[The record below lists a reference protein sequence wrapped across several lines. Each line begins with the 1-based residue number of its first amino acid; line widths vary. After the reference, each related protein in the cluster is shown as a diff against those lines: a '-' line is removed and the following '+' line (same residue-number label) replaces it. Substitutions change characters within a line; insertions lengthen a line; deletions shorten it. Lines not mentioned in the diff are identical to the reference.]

1 MRDDDPEEY
10 TDGLY
15 RGFRRAGSARDGAE
29 PALELNGGLPPP
41 PEHYTTNLPVVRK
54 ASLVSWRTFWR
65 IVGVG
70 ILLFIAAIAWLALTA
85 PLSKS
90 LQPPVP
96 PSITLLAA
104 DGTPI
109 ARTGALIDK
118 PVDAAKLPDHVRNA
132 FIAIEDRRFYSHWGV
147 DPRGM
152 TRALMANLVHGGV
165 SQGGSTITQQL
176 AKNAFL
182 NSDRTAARK
191 VREVMIAFWL
201 EFWLTKDEILSRY
214 LSNVYFGDN
223 VYGLR
228 AAAHHYFSRDPE
240 DLSTGQ
246 AAMLAGLVKAP
257 SRLAPTNDLK
267 AAQARQAVVVQA
279 MVAAG
284 FLKPDEAADIGPA
297 RLKVAP
303 SSNTLPAGTYF
314 ADWVLPTAR
323 DRSGGVDNGGN
334 VRTTLEM
341 DAQRAA
347 ERAVRNA
354 GLSKT
359 EVAIVSMRT
368 DGRVIAMVGGRNYA
382 KSQFNRATAGN
393 RQAGSTFK
401 LFVYLAALRAGMT
414 PDDMIDD
421 KPVTI
426 GKWKPQNSGGVYRG
440 PITLERAFAASSNVA
455 SARITAKVGP
465 SAVISAAR
473 DLGLTTPIPDEAT
486 IALGTSSVSLL
497 EMTAAYAAIA
507 AGRVPVRP
515 YGLEDQAQAGWI
527 GPIGGGRTLPPRE
540 LESMRRLLQAV
551 VDRGTGRGAR
561 LPVQVF
567 GKTGTTQDNRD
578 AWFIGYSGDI
588 VTGVWLGNDDNT
600 PNPGLSGSG
609 LPVRIW
615 HDYMRH
621 VVPGADVPVAP
632 VPTSDPED
640 AVDGDGNSSD
650 ALFQADL
657 GDGTSLSIDQRGI
670 SIDRQ
675 PPGGGAPPADD
686 RGPPPADAPRRPAP
700 RASGTPDGDRGPQ
713 QPDNPLHLRLD
724 FGQRGNGGN

>member
-1 MRDDDPEEY
+1 MRVDDSEDY

-15 RGFRRAGSARDGAE
+15 RGFRRAGTPAPPD
-29 PALELNGGLPPP
+29 PALELSGGLPPP
-41 PEHYTTNLPVVRK
+41 PGGYSTNLPVVRK
-54 ASLVSWRTFWR
+54 ARWVSWRNFWR
-65 IVGVG
+65 LAGVM
-70 ILLFIAAIAWLALTA
+70 ILLFMVAIGWLALTA

-96 PSITLLAA
+96 PSITLLSVE
-104 DGTPI
+104 GEPI
-109 ARTGALIDK
+109 ARTGSMIDK
-118 PVDAAKLPDHVRNA
+118 PVDAARLPDHVRNA

-191 VREVMIAFWL
+191 MREVMIAFWL
-201 EFWLTKDEILSRY
+201 EYWLTKDQILSRY

-228 AAAHHYFSRDPE
+228 AAARHYFSRDPE
-240 DLSTGQ
+240 DLTTAQ

-279 MVAAG
+279 MVDAG
-284 FLKPDEAADIGPA
+284 LLKPDEAADVRPA
-297 RLKVAP
+297 RLKLAP
-303 SSNTLPAGTYF
+303 AASTIPAGTYF
-314 ADWVLPTAR
+314 ADWVLPVAR
-323 DRSGGVDNGGN
+323 DREGGVDSGGT
-334 VRTTLEM
+334 VRTTLEIA
-341 DAQRAA
+341 AQRAA

-414 PDDMIDD
+414 PDDMIED

-455 SARITAKVGP
+455 SARITARVGP
-465 SAVISAAR
+465 GAVIAAAR
-473 DLGLTTPIPDEAT
+473 DLGITTPIPDEAT
-486 IALGTSSVSLL
+486 IALGTPSVSLL

-515 YGLEDQAQAGWI
+515 YGLADQAQTSWI
-527 GPIGGGRTLPPRE
+527 GAVAGGRTLPAGE

-551 VDRGTGRGAR
+551 VERGTGRGVK
-561 LPVQVF
+561 LPVPVF

-600 PNPGLSGSG
+600 PNAGLSGSG

-615 HDYMRH
+615 RDYMRR
-621 VVPGADVPVAP
+621 VVPGADAPVAP
-632 VPTSDPED
+632 VPTADPED
-640 AVDGDGNSSD
+640 AVDGGDGNDSE

-670 SIDRQ
+670 TIDRQ
-675 PPGGGAPPADD
+675 SPGDGAPPPPDDRRPPPDNRRPPADD
-686 RGPPPADAPRRPAP
+686 RRR
-700 RASGTPDGDRGPQ
+700 TPDADRSPQ
-713 QPDNPLHLRLD
+713 SPQNPLRLRLD
-724 FGQRGNGGN
+724 FDQRGGGN